1 MIGSYADYGYD
12 SLGRNNSI
20 IHKNSSGAVLTQES
34 YSFDP
39 VGNMSSKTV
48 DGLVTSYGYDN
59 ADQLVSESRSGYAAT
74 YSYDR
79 NGNRLAKVLNG
90 VTEAYTY
97 DDGDK
102 MLTAGTKSYAYDL
115 AGRTQSVT
123 SPSGT
128 TTCAYDDEDRLTS
141 LVGPGVNQQ
150 YTYNGL
156 DARRSKI
163 SGGVTVNTY
172 KRQGVSPTAPVIN
185 DGQATYTPG
194 ISERRSGA
202 SKFFH
207 SDYLGSN
214 KTLTNSSQTVT
225 DTRSFDAF
233 GLQTGSTGSSPTPF
247 GFAGGWGYQSDGT
260 GLQLL
265 GHRYYDPSTGRFLT
279 RDPIGDGRNWYG
291 YCKNNPLRFIDPSGN
306 IDWDLIADIA
316 GAIDPTGIVDTLH
329 AISYVARG
337 QYGDAAITI
346 LGALPGGDALKG
358 AKYVK
363 KATEVVAKISK
374 VAKETKI
381 LRNFVKLTGQVHHL
395 ISNRVLAAMKSHK
408 ALSAGADAMR
418 ARLKKQAVD
427 LAAHNGYQKWHRDLD
442 DEIVSWIRN
451 HENATEDE
459 FLRYLDGVYNRPEI
473 KSRFPGNK

>member
-1 MIGSYADYGYD
+1 
-12 SLGRNNSI
+12 
-20 IHKNSSGAVLTQES
+20 VLTQES

-39 VGNMSSKTV
+39 VGNMSSKSV

-59 ADQLVSESRSGYAAT
+59 ADQLVLESRSGYAAT
-74 YSYDR
+74 YSYDG
-79 NGNRLAKVLNG
+79 NGNRLAKILNG

-128 TTCAYDDEDRLTS
+128 TTCSYDDEDRLTS
-141 LVGPGVNQQ
+141 IFGPGVNQQ

-172 KRQGVSPTAPVIN
+172 KRAGVSPTAPVIN

-225 DTRSFDAF
+225 DTRQFDAF

-291 YCKNNPLRFIDPSGN
+291 YCENNPVQYVDPNGTSPGSN
-306 IDWDLIADIA
+306 ALAA
-316 GAIDPTGIVDTLH
+316 LEAVHPKKKP
-329 AISYVARG
+329 AR
-337 QYGDAAITI
+337 A
-346 LGALPGGDALKG
+346 P
-358 AKYVK
+358 
-363 KATEVVAKISK
+363 
-374 VAKETKI
+374 
-381 LRNFVKLTGQVHHL
+381 FVKVSGSQ
-395 ISNRVLAAMKSHK
+395 N
-408 ALSAGADAMR
+408 MR
-418 ARLKKQAVD
+418 QSDFDGWTDKEV
-427 LAAHNGYQKWHRDLD
+427 D
-442 DEIVSWIRN
+442 DEHERVSRLPRPKDDKERKAQNNYKEKLKREQKARKTRN
-451 HENATEDE
+451 QEKNKEQHFEQEVPAYQPTYSPVPDYRDIGTTV
-459 FLRYLDGVYNRPEI
+459 LVGVGVGLIIIFFPETAPLVLPLAG
-473 KSRFPGNK
+473 KAFGG

>member
-1 MIGSYADYGYD
+1 
-12 SLGRNNSI
+12 
-20 IHKNSSGAVLTQES
+20 
-34 YSFDP
+34 
-39 VGNMSSKTV
+39 MSSKSV

-59 ADQLVSESRSGYAAT
+59 ADQLVLESRSGYSAT
-74 YSYDR
+74 YSYDG

-123 SPSGT
+123 SPGGT

-172 KRQGVSPTAPVIN
+172 KRQGVSPTAPVVS

-214 KTLTNSSQTVT
+214 KTLTNSSQAVT

-247 GFAGGWGYQSDGT
+247 GFAGGWGYQQDST

-291 YCKNNPLRFIDPSGN
+291 YCGNNPIRSVDPTGLSIQTVKKGSQRYERIQAGINGLRAKGQTAAADHLQDMLDHGRIKVADNGELG
-306 IDWDLIADIA
+306 DAAAETDIA
-316 GAIDPTGIVDTLH
+316 NDTMTIDSTVIGAIDVAGTAQPERAAYWKRRAKLNLESVLFHEWVHTTQDGFLH
-329 AISYVARG
+329 LRLYRSSLAELEAEAYERQFEYEWSMYLQCKDA
-337 QYGDAAITI
+337 GDKE
-346 LGALPGGDALKG
+346 GADIHSQLALKYLKIG
-358 AKYVK
+358 IDVVLHGRK
-363 KATEVVAKISK
+363 K
-374 VAKETKI
+374 
-381 LRNFVKLTGQVHHL
+381 R
-395 ISNRVLAAMKSHK
+395 
-408 ALSAGADAMR
+408 
-418 ARLKKQAVD
+418 
-427 LAAHNGYQKWHRDLD
+427 
-442 DEIVSWIRN
+442 
-451 HENATEDE
+451 
-459 FLRYLDGVYNRPEI
+459 
-473 KSRFPGNK
+473 